1 MLAAPFAHVL
11 LQLRCPPRA
20 CESVSDA
27 GCKYGTKAY
36 WDGMYSG
43 RGEACTKDGLSAEQY
58 SWYCGWTEL
67 EPFWTELVPDLTARV
82 LVPGVGN
89 DDTVAGLFDA
99 GWSRVS
105 CFDYSPDAIS
115 RAAELYGD
123 RAIELRCADARALPY
138 SDASFDAVL
147 DKGALD
153 AVGIAGREALAE
165 AIVELSRTV
174 AAGGVV
180 VSVSRALETS
190 TLVEA
195 FDPASWEVL
204 RDGGLHLAESGEA
217 STDLAAN
224 LLAWRRNS

>member
-1 MLAAPFAHVL
+1 MLAAPFAHML

-20 CESVSDA
+20 CESVGDA

-43 RGEACTKDGLSAEQY
+43 RGEACTIDGLPAEQY
-58 SWYCGWTEL
+58 SWYCGWMEL
-67 EPFWTELVPDLTARV
+67 QPFWTELVPDFSARV

-89 DDTVAGLFDA
+89 DDTVAALFDA

-105 CFDYSPDAIS
+105 CFDYSPEAIS

-138 SDASFDAVL
+138 RDASFDAVL

-165 AIVELSRTV
+165 AIAELSRTV
-174 AAGGVV
+174 ATGGVV
-180 VSVSRALETS
+180 VSVSRALEPS

-195 FDPASWEVL
+195 FHPASWEVL

-224 LLAWRRNS
+224 LLAWRRIR